1 MLLLVAFEI
10 LNHLIDESFNFTI
23 KENYVMAKKKRKK
36 KAVQGAA
43 TTPIIVSKR
52 LKPGPMPKRIFAQ
65 ASPRSLGGVSIFEA
79 FGAINEETVLNFQSE
94 RSVIDQAANMLAE
107 AGFEVL
113 QVNEYTINI
122 AGTQKTFEQAFE
134 TKLQTEERP
143 VIKEGGRED
152 TATFVECPETG
163 IPGLIDTSKTPF
175 RDVLEGVAIEEPIY
189 FMAPSKFAPLKSYW
203 HLRVPAGVSL
213 ALNAD
218 RVHRGAITGK
228 GIKVAMVDSGHYK
241 HPFFVGRGYR
251 VGPVVLGPGAS
262 NPLHDESGHGTGES
276 ANIFSAAPDVQLLPV
291 KINFVNSK
299 GAFDKA
305 VQLKPDIITC
315 SWGSSIR
322 TGPLSAV
329 NQALATSISAAWK
342 AGIVVIF
349 AAGNGQWGFPGQHPE
364 VISAGGVYMEP
375 NESLRASN
383 YASGFMSNIYPN
395 RRVPDLCGL
404 VGMRPKAIYIM
415 LPLEPGDSID
425 SMPWNHPSGRGR
437 QGGVHPNGDET
448 AANDGWAAFSGTS
461 AAAPQL
467 AGVAAL
473 MLQAC
478 KKLKPKDIRD
488 IMRKTARD
496 VKKGNCSP
504 STGGHAATPGPDLA
518 TGNGLVDA
526 HKAVLT
532 AKIRCTVGPRSIAP
546 RVGPARERGPISRG
560 PVPKPRPPRPGRI
573 LPGLGPRGMAYTE
586 EELASLEA
594 MAPEAGGV
602 PLTHE
607 DVDTLEQMVIDSELG
622 IEDIE

>member
-1 MLLLVAFEI
+1 
-10 LNHLIDESFNFTI
+10 
-23 KENYVMAKKKRKK
+23 MAKKKRKKK

-43 TTPIIVSKR
+43 TTPTIVSKR

-65 ASPRSLGGVSIFEA
+65 ASPRSLGGVSMFEA
-79 FGAINEETVLNFQSE
+79 FGAINEDTVLNFQSE

-122 AGTQKTFEQAFE
+122 AGTQKTFEQAFA

-143 VIKEGGRED
+143 VIKEGARED

-163 IPGLIDTSKTPF
+163 IPGLIDTSKTGF
-175 RDVLEGVAIEEPIY
+175 RDVLEGVAIEEPYY

-218 RVHRGAITGK
+218 RAHRGAITGK
-228 GIKVAMVDSGHYK
+228 GIKVSMVDSGHYK

-276 ANIFSAAPDVQLLPV
+276 ANIFAAAPDVQLLPV

-315 SWGSSIR
+315 SWGSSIK
-322 TGPLSAV
+322 TGPLSAA
-329 NQALATSISAAWK
+329 NQALATSVAAAWK

-349 AAGNGQWGFPGQHPE
+349 SAGNGHWGFPGQHPE

-375 NESLRASN
+375 NESLRASD

-404 VGMRPKAIYIM
+404 VGMRPGAKYIM
-415 LPLEPGDSID
+415 LPVEPGDQID
-425 SMPWNHPSGRGR
+425 KQLSGGT
-437 QGGVHPNGDET
+437 HPNGDET
-448 AANDGWAAFSGTS
+448 APNDGWAAFSGTS

-488 IMRKTARD
+488 IMMKTARD
-496 VKKGNCSP
+496 VKLGRCFNQP
-504 STGGHAATPGPDLA
+504 GMNHPAVPGPDLA

-532 AKIRCTVGPRSIAP
+532 AKIRCLSVVTPR
-546 RVGPARERGPISRG
+546 ISRG
-560 PVPKPRPPRPGRI
+560 PVGPVRPGPVRPGPITRAPEPRPPEPRPPI
-573 LPGLGPRGMAYTE
+573 PGPIPPGPGPRDTGYTE

-602 PLTHE
+602 PLTDE
-607 DVDTLEQMVIDSELG
+607 DVETLEQMVIDSELG
-622 IEDIE
+622 IEDVE